1 MAALIRRQPSA
12 QYHHVLNQ
20 SLAHNTGQN
29 AQICFLFAK
38 MLPEVWF
45 SNEPGVNLSSIGRN
59 DLYCGGMDCHC

>member
-38 MLPEVWF
+38 MLPLLSKLCSLF
-45 SNEPGVNLSSIGRN
+45 SVTVLS
-59 DLYCGGMDCHC
+59 